1 MRPSGRRPATSTASK
16 RSPAWLRARASCARR
31 NGWTASGLSPR
42 ISGSRRRPTRPH
54 DAPRVVPERL
64 LPARRA
70 SRPARAGVPAARAVP
85 GPVPPR
91 GVRGPGPAGRRRP
104 RARGRPAD
112 PALRRAVRRAG
123 PGHSRRAAAPVPR
136 AATGDRQ
143 DGDLR
148 DARRPRGAAGGHA
161 HRAAARRPAGGP
173 GRAGRV
179 SAGAGRGGPCVSRL
193 PRHPGNARMT
203 AELAREMAELTIEH
217 LVLVA
222 VSIAVAIAVALPAG
236 ILLTRRAPLQ
246 RWVLGFA
253 NVMQTVPSL
262 ALFGFLIPIPLLG
275 GIGKHTA
282 IVALVLYALL
292 PVLRNTLTG
301 ILGVD
306 RAVRES
312 AIAMGMTGRQLL
324 WEVELPLAARTILAG
339 VRVATV
345 TTIGTATIA
354 AAIGG
359 GGLGVFI
366 FRGLASV
373 DTTLILAGAVP
384 AALIALLADGGLG
397 WAEKKLSPV

>member
-1 MRPSGRRPATSTASK
+1 
-16 RSPAWLRARASCARR
+16 
-31 NGWTASGLSPR
+31 
-42 ISGSRRRPTRPH
+42 
-54 DAPRVVPERL
+54 
-64 LPARRA
+64 
-70 SRPARAGVPAARAVP
+70 
-85 GPVPPR
+85 
-91 GVRGPGPAGRRRP
+91 
-104 RARGRPAD
+104 
-112 PALRRAVRRAG
+112 
-123 PGHSRRAAAPVPR
+123 
-136 AATGDRQ
+136 
-143 DGDLR
+143 
-148 DARRPRGAAGGHA
+148 
-161 HRAAARRPAGGP
+161 
-173 GRAGRV
+173 
-179 SAGAGRGGPCVSRL
+179 
-193 PRHPGNARMT
+193 MT
-203 AELAREMAELTIEH
+203 AELAREMAELTVEH
-217 LVLVA
+217 LVLVVA
-222 VSIAVAIAVALPAG
+222 SMAIAIAVALPAG
-236 ILLTRRAPLQ
+236 ILMTRRAPLQ

-253 NVMQTVPSL
+253 NIMQTVPSL

-312 AIAMGMTGRQLL
+312 AIAMGMTDRQLL

-345 TTIGTATIA
+345 ATIGTATIA

-397 WAEKKLSPV
+397 WAEKKLSPA